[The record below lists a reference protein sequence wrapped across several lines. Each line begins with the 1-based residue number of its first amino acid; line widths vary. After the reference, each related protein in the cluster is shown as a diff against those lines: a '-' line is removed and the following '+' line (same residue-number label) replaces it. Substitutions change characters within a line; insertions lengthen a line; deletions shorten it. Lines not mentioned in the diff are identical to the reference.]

1 MNVWAII
8 PVKPFRDSKSRLAH
22 ILSAD
27 QRAELT
33 STLLC
38 RTLDILAGMP
48 AIQRTL
54 VVSRDPG
61 ALKVA
66 RQHEAMTYEEAEKQ
80 DMNMALTRAAH
91 ITAAQK
97 ADCALILP
105 SDLPFVTADDVA
117 RMLEAAATE
126 SCNGGNGY
134 LSRRRRMA
142 ICSDQEG
149 DGTNAL
155 LVCPPTGFTFQYGP
169 GSFQRHLAEAE
180 WRGRAQCIVDTPGL
194 RFDLD
199 TEQDYEAYL
208 ARSEESFSHA

>member
-33 STLLC
+33 GAMLR
-38 RTLDILAGMP
+38 RTLDILAKMT
-48 AIQRTL
+48 AIQRAL
-54 VVSRDPG
+54 VISRDPG
-61 ALKVA
+61 VLKLA
-66 RQHEAMTYEEAEKQ
+66 RQHEAMTYEESEKQ
-80 DMNMALTRAAH
+80 DLNMALIRAAH

-105 SDLPFVTADDVA
+105 ADLPFLTAEDVA
-117 RMLEAAATE
+117 RVLEASTPE

-134 LSRRRRMA
+134 LSRRRGMA
-142 ICSDQEG
+142 ICSDREG

-155 LVCPPTGFTFQYGP
+155 LVCPPTGFNFQYGP
-169 GSFQRHLAEAE
+169 GSFERHLAEAE
-180 WRGRAQCIVDTPGL
+180 RLGMAQCIVESPGIS
-194 RFDLD
+194 FDLD
-199 TEQDYEAYL
+199 TEQDYQAYL
-208 ARSEESFSHA
+208 TRVEESLARA

>member
-1 MNVWAII
+1 MNVWAIV
-8 PVKPFRDSKSRLAH
+8 PVKPFRDSKSRLGH

-33 STLLC
+33 STLLG

-54 VVSRDPG
+54 VISRDPA
-61 ALKVA
+61 ALKLA

-80 DMNMALTRAAH
+80 DLNTALMRAAH

-105 SDLPFVTADDVA
+105 ADLPFLTAEDVTHV
-117 RMLEAAATE
+117 LEAATPEA
-126 SCNGGNGY
+126 CNGGNGY
-134 LSRRRRMA
+134 LSRLRGVA
-142 ICSDQEG
+142 ICSDREG

-180 WRGRAQCIVDTPGL
+180 RLGRGQCIVDTPGI

-208 ARSEESFSHA
+208 ARFEETLTHA